1 MESDPQV
8 KKYLR
13 AIARANRIDQVML
26 RGCITGVFTALGTTV
41 GFALLI
47 LMATQ
52 VIRQVPVLETFMA
65 ETGLDVLVE
74 QLRSQR
80 GIIST
85 SSTTSSALPATLT
98 YQHQQ
103 TGLKFDYPS
112 SFISLVEER
121 SSGES
126 SSVVKLTG
134 SGLLSTLDVY
144 INSNVAVLGNK
155 YNVFTARATGQRVAV
170 DVYESGANIAGQAVS
185 NPVFVAQIKV
195 NGSEYFFVAV
205 GSKDTPKQAR
215 DRFVEIIETVEV
227 K

>member
-8 KKYLR
+8 KKYLK

-41 GFALLI
+41 GFALLV

-52 VIRQVPVLETFMA
+52 LIRQVPVLETFMA

-80 GIIST
+80 GIVT
-85 SSTTSSALPATLT
+85 TSTTSSAQPATLT

-112 SFISLVEER
+112 TFTSLVEER
-121 SSGES
+121 TSGES
-126 SSVVKLTG
+126 SSVVKFTG

-144 INSNVAVLGNK
+144 VNTSVAVLGNK

-170 DVYESGANIAGQAVS
+170 DVYENGANIGGQPVA

-215 DRFVEIIETVEV
+215 DQFVEIIETVEV